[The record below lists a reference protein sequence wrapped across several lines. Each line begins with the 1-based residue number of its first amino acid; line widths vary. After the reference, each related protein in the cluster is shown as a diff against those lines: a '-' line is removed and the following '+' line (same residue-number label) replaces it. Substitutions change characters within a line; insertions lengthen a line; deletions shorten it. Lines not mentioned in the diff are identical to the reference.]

1 MIQNPWVR
9 ESNGKILHLKSKLSE
24 EVAMCHCD
32 WEFRTVCLSVAKGAA
47 LDSCPGALSLSSA
60 VLVSSPKWSHVV
72 AATV

>member
-1 MIQNPWVR
+1 
-9 ESNGKILHLKSKLSE
+9 
-24 EVAMCHCD
+24 MCHCD